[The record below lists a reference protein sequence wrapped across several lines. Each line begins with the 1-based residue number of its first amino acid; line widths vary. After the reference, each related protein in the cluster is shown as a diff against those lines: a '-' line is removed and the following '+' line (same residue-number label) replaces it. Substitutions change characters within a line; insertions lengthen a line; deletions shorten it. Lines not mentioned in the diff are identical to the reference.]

1 MKIVIPTEVIIAK
14 TKMDIF
20 VKGKLDYY
28 KLDNRLPKFKR
39 YPK

>member
-1 MKIVIPTEVIIAK
+1 MN
-14 TKMDIF
+14 IF

-28 KLDNRLPKFKR
+28 KLDNRLLKFKR